1 MGSVASAAEGGAAGV
16 PEGTAGGEHQ
26 VSASARTLEP
36 SRVNGR
42 YVLEGVGK
50 RPGKGDT
57 ALRSSE
63 ALVWASRMDFI
74 WRR

>member
-1 MGSVASAAEGGAAGV
+1 MGSVASSAEGGVAGA
-16 PEGTAGGEHQ
+16 PEGTAEGEHQ
-26 VSASARTLEP
+26 VPASARTPEP
-36 SRVNGR
+36 SRVDGR
-42 YVLEGVGK
+42 YVLEGKGP
-50 RPGKGDT
+50 REGDT